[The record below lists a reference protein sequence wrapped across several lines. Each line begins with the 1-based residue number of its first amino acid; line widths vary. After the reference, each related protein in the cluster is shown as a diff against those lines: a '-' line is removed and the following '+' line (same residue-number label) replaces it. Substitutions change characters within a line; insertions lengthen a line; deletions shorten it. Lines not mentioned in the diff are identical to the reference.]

1 MFSLK
6 KLSMTCGA
14 IVVLAGLSIP
24 ASAEEFADNKGPVEF
39 HEPIVAELGDKRVI
53 AYYEADS
60 GQCGLNVVVWNG
72 NDVPNTPNK
81 SGPMQ
86 ALV

>member
-14 IVVLAGLSIP
+14 IVVLAGMSIP

-53 AYYEADS
+53 AY
-60 GQCGLNVVVWNG
+60 
-72 NDVPNTPNK
+72 
-81 SGPMQ
+81 
-86 ALV
+86 